1 MDALYYISGI
11 LIVLGIPALVIGI
24 LTALI
29 KPHLINNRSVIKTA
43 MSRKQIAKIGVTT
56 VLVSFVGLSS
66 VLAATEP
73 ASVKQERLARE
84 AAEAKALQIQQQKEA
99 DTKREAEE
107 RARKA
112 EEEANKPVVKTET
125 KTETIAFK
133 SIEKKDSSLPVGQKK
148 VSIVGVKGE
157 RSITYEVTYVRGNET
172 SRKEVSAKVTKKP
185 IDEVTLVGTYVAA
198 ATPKPRSAA
207 PSSTLT
213 PRSSSTSGVVKMSRT
228 GICHAPGTTYYD
240 RTTHYTS
247 YRSLS
252 SCLSAGGRLPKR

>member
-11 LIVLGIPALVIGI
+11 LIVLGIPALVITI
-24 LTALI
+24 IAALI
-29 KPHLINNRSVIKTA
+29 KPHLVNNRSIIKTA
-43 MSRKQIAKIGVTT
+43 LSRKQIAKIGVTT

-99 DTKREAEE
+99 DAKREAEE

-125 KTETIAFK
+125 KTETVAFK
-133 SIEKKDSSLPVGQKK
+133 SVEKKDSALPLGQKK
-148 VSIVGVKGE
+148 VSIPGVKGE
-157 RSITYEVTYVRGNET
+157 RTTTYEVTYVRGKET
-172 SRKEVSAKVTKKP
+172 ARKEVGTKVTKKP
-185 IDEVTLVGTYVAA
+185 VDEVTLVGTYTAP
-198 ATPKPRSAA
+198 ATPKPRNTAPSTSAPK
-207 PSSTLT
+207 PSSTG
-213 PRSSSTSGVVKMSRT
+213 GVVKMSRT

-240 RTTHYTS
+240 RTIHYTS

-252 SCLSAGGRLPKR
+252 ACLSAGGRLPKR